1 MTKQRAH
8 GFSLIELLVA
18 LAIFA
23 TMAALAYGGL
33 DSIVRTRAALARE
46 QADFSALM
54 RSVSLLER
62 DLRQTAAR
70 PVRGSYGE
78 TLPAF
83 IGGPDRVELTR
94 IGFAN
99 PQAETRSNLERV
111 FYVLDGGTL
120 ERGNYAM
127 LDRAPASTPLLTKLR
142 AGVRDM
148 RLRYLDAGGRWSDA
162 WPPPQA
168 TNADAPAV
176 ALPRAVEFRIDTPDA
191 GEITRVVELASP
203 WPLAAVEAA
212 VPGS

>member
-1 MTKQRAH
+1 VTVARAF

-33 DSIVRTRAALARE
+33 DSIVHTRAVLARE
-46 QADFSALM
+46 QADFFALM
-54 RSVSLLER
+54 RSVNLIDR
-62 DLRQTAAR
+62 DLRQAAAR

-99 PQAETRSNLERV
+99 PQSETRSNLERV
-111 FYVLDGGTL
+111 FYALDAGTL

-127 LDRAPASTPLLTKLR
+127 LDRAPASSPSLTKLR
-142 AGVRDM
+142 EGVRELH
-148 RLRYLDAGGRWSDA
+148 LRYFDAGGRWSDA
-162 WPPPQA
+162 WPPPQSTTA
-168 TNADAPAV
+168 NAAAG
-176 ALPRAVEFRIDTPDA
+176 ALPRAVEFRIDVPDTGA
-191 GEITRVVELASP
+191 ITRIVELASP
-203 WPLAAVEAA
+203 WPPAAVEAA
-212 VPGS
+212 VPGA